1 MNKEATMKV
10 SLQLKLTHTRHATS
24 IGPGNIVIYDE
35 RVKSTSL
42 DKFKSIVDCFW
53 KDLSSGVA
61 SVGVEQ
67 REQMDKLE

>member
-42 DKFKSIVDCFW
+42 DKFKSIVDCF
-53 KDLSSGVA
+53 
-61 SVGVEQ
+61 
-67 REQMDKLE
+67 LEGPFYQESPLLVLNKESKWEN